1 MSNLLNKDKS
11 FIFYDDYLHA
21 FDNLKEKLSSAPI
34 IIAPNWTLDFELM
47 CDASD
52 YAVGAV
58 LGQRKNKIFHAI
70 HYASKVL
77 NDAQMNYATT
87 EKELLAIVFALE
99 KFCSYLIRSKIVVFT
114 DHAAIKYLLTKPD
127 SKQRLI
133 RWILLLQEF
142 DLEVRDKKGT
152 ENLVADHLSRLV
164 NHEVTQ
170 HEKEVLEEFPDEQL
184 MRIHERP
191 WYADLANFKAT
202 GFIPEDLNWNQ
213 RNFFYR
219 MPIFMFGMNHIF
231 LS

>member
-1 MSNLLNKDKS
+1 MR
-11 FIFYDDYLHA
+11 
-21 FDNLKEKLSSAPI
+21 
-34 IIAPNWTLDFELM
+34 
-47 CDASD
+47 ASD

-99 KFCSYLIRSKIVVFT
+99 KFRSYLIGSKIVVFT

-170 HEKEVLEEFPDEQL
+170 HEKEVLEEFPDEQF
-184 MRIHERP
+184 MRIQERP
-191 WYADLANFKAT
+191 WYADLTNFKAT
-202 GFIPEDLNWNQ
+202 RFIPEDLNWNQ
-213 RNFFYR
+213 RR
-219 MPIFMFGMNHIF
+219 KF
-231 LS
+231 LSDANFYVWDEPYLFKLGGDNLLRRCVTSDEAKSILWHCHNSPYGGHYNGMRTATKVP

>member
-11 FIFYDDYLHA
+11 FIFYDDCLCA

-77 NDAQMNYATT
+77 NDAQMNYAST

-99 KFCSYLIRSKIVVFT
+99 KFRSYLIGSKIVVFT
-114 DHAAIKYLLTKPD
+114 DHAAIKYLFTKPD

-133 RWILLLQEF
+133 GWILLLQEF

-184 MRIHERP
+184 MRIKEDEKIKLFHVER
-191 WYADLANFKAT
+191 
-202 GFIPEDLNWNQ
+202 
-213 RNFFYR
+213 
-219 MPIFMFGMNHIF
+219 
-231 LS
+231 